1 MTESNEPNEPITT
14 DEPEDPVGSEETT
27 EEPGGTTEPES
38 QTTEPGGTTEP
49 ENPPEEPGT
58 PCTLIEEIVISHL
71 ASELET
77 DNVFAERPADLPAKY
92 YVIEKTSA
100 GEKNHVS
107 RATVAVQSISSDSM
121 LEAARMSKDAEKA
134 MKRLI
139 SVANVSAV
147 RLNSAYNFTNPETKE
162 YRYQAVFDI
171 YYMEGE

>member
-1 MTESNEPNEPITT
+1 MTEANEPIEPITT
-14 DEPEDPVGSEETT
+14 DDPEDPEESGETA
-27 EEPGGTTEPES
+27 EEPGETTEPENPA
-38 QTTEPGGTTEP
+38 EDPGGTTEP
-49 ENPPEEPGT
+49 ENPQAE
-58 PCTLIEEIVISHL
+58 PCTLIEAIVISHL
-71 ASELET
+71 ASELKT
-77 DNVFAERPADLPAKY
+77 DNVFAERPADPPAQY

-107 RATVAVQSISSDSM
+107 RATVAVQSISSGSM
-121 LEAARMSKDAEKA
+121 LEAAQMSKDAEKA

>member
-1 MTESNEPNEPITT
+1 MTEANEPIEPITT
-14 DEPEDPVGSEETT
+14 DEPEDPDESGGTT
-27 EEPGGTTEPES
+27 EEPGGTTEPER
-38 QTTEPGGTTEP
+38 PTTEP
-49 ENPPEEPGT
+49 ENPPEEPET
-58 PCTLIEEIVISHL
+58 PCTLIEAIVISHL

-77 DNVFAERPADLPAKY
+77 DNVFAERPADPPVQY

-121 LEAARMSKDAEKA
+121 LEAAQMSKDAEKA